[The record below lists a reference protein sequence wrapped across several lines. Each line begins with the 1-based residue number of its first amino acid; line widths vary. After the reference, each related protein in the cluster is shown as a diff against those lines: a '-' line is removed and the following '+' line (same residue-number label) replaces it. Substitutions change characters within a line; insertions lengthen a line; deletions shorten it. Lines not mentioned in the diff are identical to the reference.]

1 MPIPTYAGGMQM
13 SYETYMTWR
22 SLLHFTELSLD
33 FDQRSNAIVIATKR
47 ARLLSGCL
55 LDSTIDEV
63 RAE

>member
-1 MPIPTYAGGMQM
+1 M